1 MNTLMRDE
9 MEYDKPQ
16 WRDKLL
22 PSDGIK
28 AGFLE
33 EVALDQLLRPCRIWS
48 HRKEGRAPQV

>member
-22 PSDGIK
+22 PSDGIE